1 MKLAFFEKSESGPAR
16 RAGGLLRG
24 LVLAHVALLG
34 GCELYDFGD
43 LFNGS
48 NGSGSGGSSGVAAC
62 EYGGT
67 TYPVGISFPSSDGCN
82 SCSCSEDGSVACTE
96 RGCANETCGGLTG
109 ASCPDGKFCS
119 FPPEAQ
125 CGAAD
130 QTGVCAFQ
138 PHACTAQYDPVC
150 GCDGLTHGNACS
162 AASAGV
168 SVLFDGECSP
178 EPQCQAD
185 SDCPQTPCACLDTNE
200 DGQCEN
206 ECPVAICVSGEC
218 TFANPNTLQLGDSC
232 GGFRPAGSP
241 DCAADLFC
249 QHQAGALCGAADAP
263 GECVAIPEACAD
275 IFNPV
280 CGCDGVTYGNVCEA
294 AANRAGILELGV
306 CE

>member
-1 MKLAFFEKSESGPAR
+1 MNQAAFEKFESGSAR
-16 RAGGLLRG
+16 RARGVLRG
-24 LVLAHVALLG
+24 VVLAHVALLG

-48 NGSGSGGSSGVAAC
+48 NGPGSGGSSGVAAC

-67 TYPVGISFPSSDGCN
+67 TYPAGMSFPSSDGCN
-82 SCSCSEDGSVACTE
+82 TCSCSDDGSVACTE
-96 RGCANETCGGLTG
+96 RACANETCGGLTG
-109 ASCPDGKFCS
+109 ASCPDGQFCS

-130 QTGVCAFQ
+130 QTGVCSFQ
-138 PHACTAQYDPVC
+138 PDACTQQYDPVC
-150 GCDGLTHGNACS
+150 GCDGRTHGNACS

-168 SVLFDGECSP
+168 SVLFAGECSP
-178 EPQCQAD
+178 EPQCQVD
-185 SDCPQTPCACLDTNE
+185 SDCPQTPCACLDTDQ

-206 ECPVAICVSGEC
+206 ECPVASCVSGEC
-218 TFANPNTLQLGDSC
+218 TFANPKTLQLGDSC

-241 DCAADLFC
+241 DCASDLFC

-263 GECVAIPEACAD
+263 GECVAIPEVCAD
-275 IFNPV
+275 IFDPV
-280 CGCDGVTYGNVCEA
+280 CGCDGVTYGNACEA
-294 AANRAGILELGV
+294 AANRAGILELGA